1 MSDHNRLTEKQ
12 KKWIAGTGIFL
23 FLLLSALV
31 FFFAGTPLIRFA
43 QEPEQFRPSAAVSGV
58 KCPL

>member
-1 MSDHNRLTEKQ
+1 MSERDRRHMSEKQ

-31 FFFAGTPLIRFA
+31 FFFAGTPLIRFV
-43 QEPEQFRPSAAVSGV
+43 QDWQPWM
-58 KCPL
+58 